1 MFCQHK
7 SHKKNKEMFN
17 ISTFDACKNI
27 KDAAEA
33 RGDVDMIA
41 RIGDADL
48 IAMGARYHNA
58 CRTKSTSKAN
68 INYTSFKEASRED
81 IYSEAFADLMIPVE
95 DGIKQGKAYELTSLL
110 TKYKSKLRERGIST
124 ADSYTS
130 QRLKLRLK
138 NYFKDR
144 IVFHEQHQ
152 QNKSQLMYS
161 SQISP

>member
-58 CRTKSTSKAN
+58 SQN
-68 INYTSFKEASRED
+68 QVY
-81 IYSEAFADLMIPVE
+81 
-95 DGIKQGKAYELTSLL
+95 KQGKHQLHIIQGSL
-110 TKYKSKLRERGIST
+110 KRRHI
-124 ADSYTS
+124 
-130 QRLKLRLK
+130 
-138 NYFKDR
+138 F
-144 IVFHEQHQ
+144 
-152 QNKSQLMYS
+152 
-161 SQISP
+161 